1 MVCHFFDR
9 LTRMTSRRHAAKFA
23 KFTIAAAIFSS
34 LITAQTSIIT
44 AATAASEP
52 SLSSDQC
59 TTLANQTSTTELRD
73 LLDDLAIAPQENRIA
88 ADLTGLTWI
97 GNTGAYFSAT
107 VRRDRVEQVV
117 CQSAPFDDVAPDPGE
132 PNVLCSR
139 IELDMTLD
147 DIQQALGSS
156 GEELIGDDGLP
167 LSLVRQWTDRET
179 QQVAIVG
186 FNNFGEIT
194 GLSCLNP

>member
-1 MVCHFFDR
+1 MVCHFSDRFTR
-9 LTRMTSRRHAAKFA
+9 LTSHHRAA
-23 KFTIAAAIFSS
+23 KFTIATAMLSS
-34 LITAQTSIIT
+34 LIAGQTLIVT
-44 AATAASEP
+44 AAIAADDP

-73 LLDDLAIAPQENRIA
+73 LLDDLAIEPQENRIA
-88 ADLTGLTWI
+88 ADLTSLSWI

-107 VRRDRVEQVV
+107 VRRDRVEQVT
-117 CQSAPFDDVAPDPGE
+117 CQSAPFDDVASDPGE

-139 IELDMTLD
+139 IELDMDLEA
-147 DIQQALGSS
+147 IQQALGSS

-186 FNNFGEIT
+186 FNNFGEIS
-194 GLSCLNP
+194 GLSCFNP